1 MADLLGPLPDNLVR
15 VGYIS
20 TTRGYVDGLTVY
32 QANVY
37 AESNPGT
44 TFIFEDGNNNVNYL
58 KIDQVN
64 QLTND
69 DIVRTEECK
78 TEVVECGAKPPK
90 IIISGGGGIG
100 AAGNPVV
107 DPNTGAIIA
116 VDVISGG
123 FGYSSPP
130 AAEVVDDCNIGS
142 GATLDVEIGESTTY
156 IETFD
161 EVEDY
166 NLEEPEE
173 FELDNE
179 EIELYDPDGNVI
191 GKWDPVD
198 YYPDVDDLGELD
210 DPIQKEILEYQNLI
224 RTIKNPWWTTRTVKP
239 GSIISGTQSF
249 PQAYNVILPPDL
261 RTNLERS
268 SAKVWSGFMDT
279 YAISPVPPSNVRGS
293 DYAGKLFTMNWSV
306 NFPYDG
312 EYIFR
317 GSCDSQANLY
327 IDQAKIFQLGDF
339 SSSPIL
345 IKKFVKKG
353 LHSLRI
359 DLLNQ
364 EILQNTTTQTPTT
377 INIPTPGRDITG
389 QVNHRFNNTENRDI
403 SLTRTGIVQS
413 VSPESRE
420 SIDGIIGTSLAEKH
434 YLVTLDGEYGNIV
447 VIPGTSTAGGRG
459 DSGISVARVQKESK
473 TTFRVWFNR
482 SGGFN
487 TYVSSFTV
495 KAVSDPTTQSQ
506 TPQQLLPVA
515 SIEASSSAPSISV
528 QTVFNTVDFIN
539 KADVPLYRVQSSP
552 FDREFITKN
561 GVTPVRTQDEGSA
574 GQYVIRWQY
583 VEFPVDGLYDV
594 TIGGDDNV
602 TVYIGNSATG
612 GNIDNGSRLIAIE
625 NGGDEVIIQKEGFR
639 EPGKPNP
646 ISPSRVFFKA
656 GRYRIRVEL
665 DQVRDKSY
673 LAVAIDIKTAVVQSQ
688 AVSPRSW
695 NENPMGVALTIEA
708 PPAPIPQEVKPPQRG
723 RCPNNPIWSTRDPGA
738 SQPWYPVE
746 IAPDKS
752 NKIGDQYINRYT
764 ISPVPPLDTPN
775 SDGSGVVW
783 SNTWRVK
790 VPFTGNYRIDGT
802 KRGVARIL
810 VDGKIV
816 TGLTGAAANFG
827 SDLAWVQNNFAGW
840 EDPKTSVVKIGRK
853 STFIRLEEGEHEITV
868 ELVSIPKKEVN
879 YVDEVIFNS
888 VKSINEATIPLYHT
902 SYKGWT
908 EFLNRENVTPC
919 EKAKSVPPIVIGIS
933 PPPTSGPS
941 GQVNHSFNNISNQ
954 DISLSAS
961 GVVVNVI
968 PEGRQSPDG
977 IFSTDVTSK
986 HYTITLGSNYNN
998 IRVTPGQ
1005 QTGGG
1010 TFDANIR
1017 VAKTQKISDNTW
1029 KVWFNRSL
1037 GTNTFVNSFTVQ
1049 AE

>member
-44 TFIFEDGNNNVNYL
+44 TFVFEDGNNNVNYL

-64 QLTND
+64 QLTNE
-69 DIVRTEECK
+69 DIIRTEECK
-78 TEVVECGAKPPK
+78 TEIVECGAKPPK
-90 IIISGGGGIG
+90 IVISGGGGIG
-100 AAGNPVV
+100 AAGNPIV
-107 DPNTGAIIA
+107 DPSTGAIIA
-116 VDVISGG
+116 IDIISGG
-123 FGYSSPP
+123 FGYTSPP
-130 AAEVVDDCNIGS
+130 TAEVVDDCNIGS
-142 GATLDVEIGESTTY
+142 GATLDVEVGAAPTY
-156 IETFD
+156 VETFD

-173 FELDNE
+173 FQLDDE
-179 EIELYDPDGNVI
+179 EIELYDPDGNLV
-191 GKWDPVD
+191 GRWDPVD
-198 YYPDVDDLGELD
+198 YYPDPADLGELD

-224 RTIKNPWWTTRTVKP
+224 RTIKNPWWTTRAIKP

-268 SAKVWSGFMDT
+268 SAKVWTGFMDT

-293 DYAGKLFTMNWSV
+293 DYAGKLFTLNWSV

-317 GSCDSQANLY
+317 GSCDNKSNLY
-327 IDQAKIFQLGDF
+327 IDQAKVFELGDF
-339 SSSPIL
+339 SSSPRL

-364 EILQNTTTQTPTT
+364 EIYQNTPTT
-377 INIPTPGRDITG
+377 PINIPTPGKDIIG

-403 SLTRTGIVQS
+403 SLSSTGIVQS

-420 SIDGIIGTSLAEKH
+420 SLDGSFGTTLSEKH

-447 VIPGTSTAGGRG
+447 VIPGTSTAGGTG
-459 DSGISVARVQKESK
+459 DAGISVARVQKETK

-487 TYVSSFTV
+487 TYVNSFTV
-495 KAVSDPTTQSQ
+495 KVISDPTTQSQ

-515 SIEASSSAPSISV
+515 SIEPSSSAPSIRV
-528 QTVFNTVDFIN
+528 QTIFNTIDYID
-539 KADVPLYRVQSSP
+539 KADVPLYRVESSP
-552 FDREFITKN
+552 YNREFITKN
-561 GVTPVRTQDEGSA
+561 GVTPVANPEEASA

-594 TIGGDDNV
+594 TVGGDDNV

-612 GNIDNGSRLIAIE
+612 GNIDNGSRLTPIE
-625 NGGDEVIIQKEGFR
+625 DGGDEVIIQKEGYR
-639 EPGKPNP
+639 EPGKPNL
-646 ISPSRVFFKA
+646 ISPSQVFFKA

-665 DQVRDKSY
+665 DQVIDKSY
-673 LAVAIDIKTAVVQSQ
+673 LAVAIDIKTSVVQSQ
-688 AVSPRSW
+688 TISTRSW

-708 PPAPIPQEVKPPQRG
+708 PPAPIPQEIKPPQRG

-738 SQPWYPVE
+738 SQQWYPVE
-746 IAPDKS
+746 IPSDKS
-752 NKIGDQYINRYT
+752 NKVGDQYINRYT
-764 ISPVPPLDTPN
+764 MSPVPPLNTPN
-775 SDGSGVVW
+775 TDGSGVVW
-783 SNTWRVK
+783 SNTWRIN

-802 KRGVARIL
+802 KRGVARIKI
-810 VDGKIV
+810 DGRVV
-816 TGLTGAAANFG
+816 TGLSGAAENFG
-827 SDLAWVQNNFAGW
+827 SDLSWVQNNFAGW
-840 EDPKTSVVKIGRK
+840 EDPKTSIVKVGRK
-853 STFIRLEEGEHEITV
+853 STFVRLTEGEHEIAV
-868 ELVSIPKKEVN
+868 ELIGIPKKQVN
-879 YVDEVIFNS
+879 YVDEVIFS
-888 VKSINEATIPLYHT
+888 SAKSIDKATIPLYST
-902 SYKGWT
+902 NFKGWT

-919 EKAKSVPPIVIGIS
+919 EKANSAPPPSRGIS
-933 PPPTSGPS
+933 PPLSGPL
-941 GQVNHSFNNISNQ
+941 GQVNHSFNNNTNQ
-954 DISLSAS
+954 DILLNTS
-961 GVVVNVI
+961 GIVVNVV
-968 PEGRQSPDG
+968 PENRQSLDK
-977 IFSTDVTSK
+977 IYSTDITAK

-1005 QTGGG
+1005 QTGGA
-1010 TFDANIR
+1010 TSDSNIR
-1017 VAKTQKISDNTW
+1017 VAKIQKITDNTW
-1029 KVWFNRSL
+1029 KVWFNRST
-1037 GTNTFVNSFTVQ
+1037 GTNTFVNTFTVQ

>member
-64 QLTND
+64 LLTND
-69 DIVRTEECK
+69 DVVRTEECK
-78 TEVVECGAKPPK
+78 TEIVECGSKPPK
-90 IIISGGGGIG
+90 IVISGGGGIG
-100 AAGNPVV
+100 AAGNPIV
-107 DPNTGAIIA
+107 DPTTGAIIA
-116 VDVISGG
+116 IDVISGG

-130 AAEVVDDCNIGS
+130 TAEVVDDCNIGS
-142 GATLDVEIGESTTY
+142 GATLEVEVGASPTY
-156 IETFD
+156 VETFD

-173 FELDNE
+173 FQLDDE
-179 EIELYDPDGNVI
+179 EIELYDPDGNLV
-191 GKWDPVD
+191 GRWDPVD
-198 YYPDVDDLGELD
+198 YYPDPADLGELD

-224 RTIKNPWWTTRTVKP
+224 RTIKNPWWTTRTIKP
-239 GSIISGTQSF
+239 GSIISGSRSF

-268 SAKVWSGFMDT
+268 SAKVWTGFMDT

-317 GSCDSQANLY
+317 GSCDNQANLY
-327 IDQAKIFQLGDF
+327 IDRAKVFELGDF
-339 SSSPIL
+339 SSPPRL

-364 EILQNTTTQTPTT
+364 EIYQNTPTT
-377 INIPTPGRDITG
+377 PINIPTPGRDING

-403 SLTRTGIVQS
+403 SLTNSGIVQ
-413 VSPESRE
+413 VVTPEGRE
-420 SIDGIIGTSLAEKH
+420 SPDGITGTSLAEKH

-459 DSGISVARVQKESK
+459 DAGISVARVQKESK

-495 KAVSDPTTQSQ
+495 KVISDPTTQVE
-506 TPQQLLPVA
+506 TPQQLPVA
-515 SIEASSSAPSISV
+515 TIEPSSSAASIRV
-528 QTVFNTVDFIN
+528 QTVFNTIDYID
-539 KADVPLYRVQSSP
+539 KADVPLYRVENSP
-552 FDREFITKN
+552 YDREFITKN
-561 GVTPVRTQDEGSA
+561 GVTPVKTQDEGSA

-583 VEFPVDGLYDV
+583 VDFPVDGLYDI

-612 GNIDNGSRLIAIE
+612 GNAGNNSGLIPIE
-625 NGGDEVIIQKEGFR
+625 DGGDEVIIRKEGFR

-646 ISPSRVFFKA
+646 ISPSQVFFKS

-665 DQVRDKSY
+665 DQVIDKSY
-673 LAVAIDIKTAVVQSQ
+673 LAVAIDIKTSVTTSQSI
-688 AVSPRSW
+688 SPRSW

-708 PPAPIPQEVKPPQRG
+708 PPAPVPQEIKPPQRG

-746 IAPDKS
+746 IPPDKS
-752 NKIGDQYINRYT
+752 NTIGDQYINRYT
-764 ISPVPPLDTPN
+764 MSPVPPLDTPN
-775 SDGSGVVW
+775 TDGSGVLW
-783 SNTWRVK
+783 SNTWRIN

-802 KRGVARIL
+802 KRGVARIKI
-810 VDGKIV
+810 DGKVV
-816 TGLTGAAANFG
+816 TGLTGAAENFG
-827 SDLAWVQNNFAGW
+827 SDLSWVQNNFAGW
-840 EDPKTSVVKIGRK
+840 EDPKTSVVKVGRK
-853 STFIRLEEGEHEITV
+853 STFIRLEEGEHEIAV
-868 ELVSIPKKEVN
+868 ELIGIPKREVN
-879 YVDEVIFNS
+879 YVDEVIFSS
-888 VKSINEATIPLYHT
+888 VKSINEATVPLYHT
-902 SYKGWT
+902 NVKGWT
-908 EFLNRENVTPC
+908 QFLNRENVTPC
-919 EKAKSVPPIVIGIS
+919 EKANSAPPAIVGIS
-933 PPPTSGPS
+933 PPLTPGPS
-941 GQVNHSFNNISNQ
+941 GQVNHSFNNNTNQ

-961 GVVVNVI
+961 GVVVNVV
-968 PEGRQSPDG
+968 PEGRQSLDG
-977 IFSTDVTSK
+977 IYSTDVTAK

-998 IRVTPGQ
+998 IRVIPGQ

-1010 TFDANIR
+1010 TFDANLK
-1017 VAKTQKISDNTW
+1017 VSKVQKISDNTW
-1029 KVWFNRSL
+1029 KVWFSRSL